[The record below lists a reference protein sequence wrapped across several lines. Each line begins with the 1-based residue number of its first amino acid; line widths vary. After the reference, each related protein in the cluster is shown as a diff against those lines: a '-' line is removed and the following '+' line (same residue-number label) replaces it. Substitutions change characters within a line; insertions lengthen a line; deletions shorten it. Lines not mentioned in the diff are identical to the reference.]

1 MARWRMEDNINMT
14 DTRIVTRNYM
24 LKRLRKCQADLC
36 GWVFDGKHYIANV
49 RLHHNG
55 ETVHVLYK
63 EFPTYLTKKY
73 DQKFAGFLAGETTDD
88 HQQ

>member
-1 MARWRMEDNINMT
+1 MT
-14 DTRIVTRNYM
+14 DTRIVTRNYV

-36 GWVFDGKHYIANV
+36 GWVFNGVNYIVKV

-55 ETVHVLYK
+55 ELVHVLYK

-73 DQKFAGFLAGETTDD
+73 DQKFAGFLAGETTHED
-88 HQQ
+88 

>member
-1 MARWRMEDNINMT
+1 MT

-24 LKRLRKCQADLC
+24 LKRLRTCKADLC
-36 GWVFDGKHYIANV
+36 GWVYDGKNYIVKV

-55 ETVHVLYK
+55 ELVHVLYK

-73 DQKFAGFLAGETTDD
+73 DQKFAHFINGEIKE
-88 HQQ
+88 Q